1 MLKKTAERN
10 RMSAVAEKLPK
21 TMGAVICHAP
31 EDYRMEE
38 RDVPKP
44 GPGEVVVKVKTS
56 SLILP

>member
-1 MLKKTAERN
+1 
-10 RMSAVAEKLPK
+10 MSAVTEKLPK